1 MNEPKEPSVREPYMS
16 ESKHQGHSLQ
26 PKSAMRFMV
35 PIIAALLIFYVLV
48 LYPLP
53 YYIFS
58 PGTAENIRPMVQVT
72 QGGFPEKGALMLTT
86 VSVSDANIASYILER
101 FNPNEELYKKSSIRQ
116 PGESENQYNQRQS
129 YIMQT
134 SQSSAMQAAY
144 LKAGIPYHVHI
155 DKVIVLY
162 TMKGMPADAVLKE
175 GDTLVKIETQAI
187 QSAEDIVN
195 YLKTKKAGDTVKI
208 TYLRDAKEQV
218 ANLTLALL
226 PQTDA
231 EKAAKAEPK
240 AGVGIMSA
248 NVQSIR
254 ADDPNKQVTVQAGDI
269 GGPSAGLMFTLEIYN
284 QLVAGDITKGYR
296 IAGTG
301 TIDDK
306 GNVGP
311 IGGIQHKI
319 VAAERQGAAYFF
331 APAENVK
338 EAQDKA
344 NKIHAKLKI
353 ISVTTMEDAFK
364 FLAALPPKAT

>member
-1 MNEPKEPSVREPYMS
+1 MNEPKEPSVREPYIS
-16 ESKHQGHSLQ
+16 ESNRPAKSLL
-26 PKSAMRFMV
+26 PKSVMRFTV
-35 PIIAALLIFYVLV
+35 PIIMALLIFYVLV
-48 LYPLP
+48 LFPLP

-58 PGTAENIRPMVQVT
+58 PGTAENIRPMVQVQ

-86 VSVSDANIASYILER
+86 VSVSDASIAGYILQR
-101 FNPNEELYKKSSIRQ
+101 FNPNEELYKKTSIRQ
-116 PGESENQYNQRQS
+116 PGETENEYNQRQS

-144 LKAGIPYHVHI
+144 HKAGIPFHI
-155 DKVIVLY
+155 QNDKVIVLR
-162 TMKGMPADAVLKE
+162 TVKGMPAE
-175 GDTLVKIETQAI
+175 GVFQGGETLMKIDTQAI
-187 QSAEDIVN
+187 QSAQDVVD

-208 TYLRDAKEQV
+208 SYLRDAKEQV
-218 ANLTLALL
+218 VNLTLALL

-231 EKAAKAEPK
+231 EKAAKAAPR
-240 AGVGIMSA
+240 AGLGIMPA
-248 NVQSIR
+248 DVQSIR
-254 ADDPNKQVTVQAGDI
+254 AEDPNKQVTVQAGDI

-306 GNVGP
+306 GDVGP

-331 APAENVK
+331 APAANLK

-344 NKIHAKLKI
+344 NKIHAKLKV
-353 ISVTTMEDAFK
+353 ISITTMEDAFQ
-364 FLAALPPKAT
+364 FLASLPPKAS

>member
-1 MNEPKEPSVREPYMS
+1 MNEPKEPSVREPYI
-16 ESKHQGHSLQ
+16 SKSNQPGKSLQ
-26 PKSAMRFMV
+26 PKSVMRFTV

-58 PGTAENIRPMVQVT
+58 PGTAENIRPMVQVK
-72 QGGFPEKGALMLTT
+72 QGGFPEKGSLMLTT
-86 VSVSDANIASYILER
+86 VSVSDANIAGYILER

-116 PGESENQYNQRQS
+116 PDESENEYNQRQS

-144 LKAGIPYHVHI
+144 RKAGIPFQVHN
-155 DKVIVLY
+155 DKVIVLR
-162 TMKGMPADAVLKE
+162 TVKGMPAEAVLKA
-175 GDTLVKIETQAI
+175 GDTLVKVETQAV
-187 QSAEDIVN
+187 QSAEDLVN

-208 TYLRDAKEQV
+208 TYLRNAKEQV
-218 ANLTLALL
+218 ANLTLALF
-226 PQTDA
+226 PQDDA
-231 EKAAKAEPK
+231 EKAAKAEPQ
-240 AGVGIMSA
+240 AGLGIMPA

-284 QLVAGDITKGYR
+284 QLVEGDITKGYR

-319 VAAERQGAAYFF
+319 VAAERQGATYFF
-331 APAENVK
+331 APAANLK

-344 NKIHAKLKI
+344 NKIQAKLKI
-353 ISVTTMEDAFK
+353 ISVTTMEDAFQ
-364 FLAALPPKAT
+364 FLATLPPKAS